1 MSRGYKYSGDSL
13 PVRCAVVRETLYS
26 RNHQI
31 RINLMDVAGLD
42 WVLTVILPSVLTRG
56 HLCPAD
62 SRLWVYLYP
71 RLHDGPGK

>member
-42 WVLTVILPSVLTRG
+42 CMGPDRHPAICTDSGPSL
-56 HLCPAD
+56 
-62 SRLWVYLYP
+62 SR
-71 RLHDGPGK
+71 